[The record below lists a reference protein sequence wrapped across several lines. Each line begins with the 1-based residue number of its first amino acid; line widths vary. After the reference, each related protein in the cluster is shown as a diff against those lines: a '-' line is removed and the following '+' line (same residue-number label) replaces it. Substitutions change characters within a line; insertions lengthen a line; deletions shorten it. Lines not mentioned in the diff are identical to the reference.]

1 MLKKN
6 VCKGCG
12 KNGLFLK
19 LNKELL
25 CAECVDLE
33 TKRMST
39 SEVADELIAYAKG
52 TGTTKKI
59 EAYLHAAE
67 SKNRREQYNFNKIF
81 SRYKQARNIEKEGK
95 LDEALSIYLQ
105 LLENCPPGTDYYIRP
120 CIILEKKKEFTK
132 AIEICDFAIENIR
145 QGRFNADENE
155 FLKRKER
162 LVKKRNKQ

>member
-1 MLKKN
+1 MFKKN

-12 KNGLFLK
+12 ESGYFLK

-25 CAECVDLE
+25 CPKCVELE
-33 TKRMST
+33 MKTMST
-39 SEVADELIAYAKG
+39 DEVIDELVEWYKG
-52 TGTTKKI
+52 SGTTKNI

-95 LDEALSIYLQ
+95 LDGALSIYLQ